1 MTRRKRNKMSKPKE
15 EIIERAK
22 ADLAS
27 RLGVVRSKIEIDGVE
42 AAEFPNA
49 SLGAA
54 VDGEMSMMMITPGWK
69 LRLSAGGENYEY
81 RATNDQLRLFRFQGQ
96 NFVVE

>member
-1 MTRRKRNKMSKPKE
+1 MSKSKE

-27 RLGVVRSKIEIDGVE
+27 RLGMERSKIEIDGVE
-42 AAEFPNA
+42 AAEFPNG

-69 LRLSAGGENYEY
+69 LRLSAGGEDYEY
-81 RATNDQLRLFRFQGQ
+81 RATSDQLRLFRFQGQ

>member
-1 MTRRKRNKMSKPKE
+1 MSKPKE

-22 ADLAS
+22 ADLAR

-42 AAEFPNA
+42 AAEFPNG

-69 LRLSAGGENYEY
+69 LRLSAGGEDYEY
-81 RATNDQLRLFRFQGQ
+81 RATSDQLRLFRFQGQ

>member
-1 MTRRKRNKMSKPKE
+1 MSQPKE

-27 RLGVVRSKIEIDGVE
+27 RLGVERTKIEINGVE
-42 AAEFPNA
+42 DAEFPNGA
-49 SLGAA
+49 LGAS
-54 VDGEMSMMMITPGWK
+54 VDNEMSMMMITPGWK

-81 RATNDQLRLFRFQGQ
+81 RATTDQLRLFRFEGQ